1 MRVLK
6 LNRKTHKRGRAEPII
21 ENKKE
26 KHCVQFSRKEGG
38 GERERE
44 RKKTNNMYEKS
55 IEFLLYSEII
65 IDHHTFTY

>member
-1 MRVLK
+1 LRVLK

-44 RKKTNNMYEKS
+44 REEKNQ
-55 IEFLLYSEII
+55 
-65 IDHHTFTY
+65 